1 MAKMR
6 TRGTSDNTQDQPGL
20 RVDKVGPR
28 YKRGDTIISGLTS
41 FTCNISLCAELTHIY
56 WNLMP
61 TT

>member
-28 YKRGDTIISGLTS
+28 YYFWSYILICVLS
-41 FTCNISLCAELTHIY
+41 
-56 WNLMP
+56 
-61 TT
+61 

>member
-41 FTCNISLCAELTHIY
+41 YLQHFSVC
-56 WNLMP
+56 
-61 TT
+61 

>member
-41 FTCNISLCAELTHIY
+41 YNSSMCAELTHIF